1 MNFLDHE
8 SATPTVVRAK
18 KIESIEFLD
27 PLQRHHVGRRLIF
40 SESGRPKALLEIE
53 LAPDPEEREE
63 RAFGLPVLYYRFAPL
78 ADGKA
83 EIQLL
88 DDKTIWEVD
97 AHTPKWEATGIVAPK
112 DTTDDD
118 ATLQNVVDR
127 VSIQRPGAREDQQ
140 RLGVPI
146 KGRSLYD
153 YRDPSQGILRG
164 GIFDTQNSTLQ
175 QPLSN
180 QCSDAFV
187 AIELRID
194 SDGNREWFIAMLRNS
209 TDELGVNIDGREV
222 CRLPALKEPVESKF
236 PIRIEKF

>member
-1 MNFLDHE
+1 M
-8 SATPTVVRAK
+8 VRAK

-88 DDKTIWEVD
+88 DDKTIWKVD

-118 ATLQNVVDR
+118 VTLQDFVGR
-127 VSIQRPGAREDQQ
+127 VSTQRPDAPGDQQ

-146 KGRSLYD
+146 RGRSLYD
-153 YRDPSQGILRG
+153 YGDPSQGSSCAAVSSIPKTVGCSSHSLANVR
-164 GIFDTQNSTLQ
+164 THSS
-175 QPLSN
+175 PLS
-180 QCSDAFV
+180 CDP
-187 AIELRID
+187 
-194 SDGNREWFIAMLRNS
+194 DGNREWFITMLCSS
-209 TDELGVNIDGREV
+209 TNELGVKIDGREV
-222 CRLPALKEPVESKF
+222 HRLPPLKEPAESKF